1 MYSLERDGGL
11 DLCMINLEICMINL
25 EICMINLERAGG
37 LDLCMFS
44 LERAGGL
51 YISVKPRIKAVKE
64 WRFNTYMF

>member
-11 DLCMINLEICMINL
+11 DLCMINL

-64 WRFNTYMF
+64 WRFNHICSRTVHKK